1 LEEDPVRGEA
11 IAEVG
16 SSLVM
21 SAITGVCTFGGF
33 AFADYA
39 FLPLHSSLKA
49 VAMILL
55 LFGAVNLPLF
65 IIWTRLTAHEV
76 AAWAASS
83 TADRMMKNVG
93 GVAGPG

>member
-1 LEEDPVRGEA
+1 MSGAA

-21 SAITGVCTFGGF
+21 SAMTGFCTFVGF
-33 AFADYA
+33 AFADFA
-39 FLPLHSSLKA
+39 FLPLHGNLKA
-49 VAMILL
+49 AAMVLL

-76 AAWAASS
+76 AELAASS
-83 TADRMMKNVG
+83 SGKRAQDSRIP
-93 GVAGPG
+93 A